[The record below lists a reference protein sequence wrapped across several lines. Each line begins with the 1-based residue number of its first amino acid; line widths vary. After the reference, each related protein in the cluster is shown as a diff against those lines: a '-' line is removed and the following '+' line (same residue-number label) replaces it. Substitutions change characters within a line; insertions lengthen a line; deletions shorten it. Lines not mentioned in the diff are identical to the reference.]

1 MEIIHL
7 ILGKANPERMNGV
20 NKVVYQLATKQHEH
34 NLNVSV
40 WGITKDL
47 TNNYGDRNFKTRLFK
62 KMLNP
67 FSINSELLESIL
79 SKKGKAVFHLHGG
92 WIPVFSSVSKFMNSN
107 RISFV
112 YTPHGAYNTIAMK
125 RSFLMKKIYFR
136 LFEKNMVKYAAAIH
150 CIGQSE
156 VAGLKQIFPTDKT
169 KLLPYGFQM
178 TVQEIPRNVV
188 CENMIVG
195 FVGRLDI
202 YTKGIDL
209 LVDAFEDFQKQNP
222 NSKLWIIGDG
232 PEKNKLLKTI
242 EDRGM
247 GQQVIIFGS
256 KFGSEKD
263 NLIKQMHVFAH
274 PSRNEGLPSSVLEAS
289 NFGIPSIVSEAT
301 NVAAYI
307 EKYNAGMSVRNENKA
322 DIKNALTKMYH
333 MWENNALDEM
343 KINAQKMVQD
353 AFDWNNLM
361 SQFNELYAVN
371 SDVYN

>member
-1 MEIIHL
+1 
-7 ILGKANPERMNGV
+7 
-20 NKVVYQLATKQHEH
+20 
-34 NLNVSV
+34 
-40 WGITKDL
+40 
-47 TNNYGDRNFKTRLFK
+47 
-62 KMLNP
+62 
-67 FSINSELLESIL
+67 
-79 SKKGKAVFHLHGG
+79 
-92 WIPVFSSVSKFMNSN
+92 
-107 RISFV
+107 
-112 YTPHGAYNTIAMK
+112 
-125 RSFLMKKIYFR
+125 
-136 LFEKNMVKYAAAIH
+136 
-150 CIGQSE
+150 
-156 VAGLKQIFPTDKT
+156 
-169 KLLPYGFQM
+169 
-178 TVQEIPRNVV
+178 
-188 CENMIVG
+188 
-195 FVGRLDI
+195 VGRLDI

-343 KINAQKMVQD
+343 KVNAQKMVQD